1 MDENPFPDWF
11 LWVAIGW
18 VALIIL
24 LSVLARKGSGKP
36 IVPKVPPNA
45 FYADTRASG
54 SMASNSL
61 IVAVT
66 PEALTVIP
74 KFPFNLMFLPEIYRL
89 EHTIPIAA
97 IRDVA
102 VNRNRWGN
110 NVNLSY
116 GPHGRELGLNVRD
129 PEALV
134 AALERLRSA

>member
-1 MDENPFPDWF
+1 MDDSPLPDWF

-24 LSVLARKGSGKP
+24 LSVLVRKGAGKP

-45 FYADTRASG
+45 IYADKRASG

-66 PEALTVIP
+66 PEALIVSP
-74 KFPFNLMFLPEIYRL
+74 KFPFNLMFLPKMYRL

-102 VNRNRWGN
+102 LNRNRWGN
-110 NVNLSY
+110 NVNLTY
-116 GPHGRELGLNVRD
+116 GAHARELGLKVRD
-129 PEALV
+129 PEAFV
-134 AALERLRSA
+134 AALKRLRSA